1 MRATFT
7 CSKRDSIWCRRA
19 SLRDV
24 PRHRIT
30 SKNTASLVYRNL
42 DALPPPVRWVTGL
55 SDQQFDLFGAPLADS
70 PMQKSSRGEAP
81 KRAESTVLP
90 AAIDETLTALAHRLP
105 AALHLGTSSWS
116 FPGWAGMVYGDRYSD
131 VQLARRGLAAYASHP
146 LLRTVGIDRTFY
158 APISESAFRSYAKQ
172 AREVASGFRFLV
184 KVPMLFTGPR
194 LRSDEG
200 RWTDNE
206 AFLNASLA
214 TAQFV
219 LPATQGLGDA
229 CGPLVFQF
237 PPLGP
242 KFTRAPQ
249 QFADALA
256 EFLVALPR
264 LSGAAFYA
272 VELRDPELL
281 TDDYLAA
288 LCAGNATHCIAIH
301 ARMPQASEQ
310 SRFWRESG
318 RLPLVIRW
326 SLHSGMKYEEAKE
339 RYAPFNA
346 LVDEDPDG
354 RAQIAAL
361 ALEATRA
368 RQETFII
375 ANNKA
380 EGSAPLT
387 IRKLADL
394 IAEYGQTLVMPG

>member
-1 MRATFT
+1 MAD
-7 CSKRDSIWCRRA
+7 K
-19 SLRDV
+19 
-24 PRHRIT
+24 
-30 SKNTASLVYRNL
+30 
-42 DALPPPVRWVTGL
+42 
-55 SDQQFDLFGAPLADS
+55 QFDLFAEASQDVPVPELQRAHGRRAD
-70 PMQKSSRGEAP
+70 QA
-81 KRAESTVLP
+81 VLP
-90 AAIDETLTALAHRLP
+90 VAADEIAKNLALALP
-105 AALHLGTSSWS
+105 EGMRLGTSSWS
-116 FPGWAGMVYGDRYSD
+116 FPGWAGSVYGGSFSD
-131 VQLARRGLAAYASHP
+131 VQLARHGLPAYAAHP
-146 LLRTVGIDRTFY
+146 LFRTVGIDRTFY
-158 APISESAFRSYAKQ
+158 APISESAFRGYARQ
-172 AREVASGFRFLV
+172 AREVAPGFRFLV
-184 KVPMLFTGPR
+184 KAPMLFTGPR

-200 RWTDNE
+200 RWTDNA

-214 TAQFV
+214 SAQFV

-256 EFLVALPR
+256 EFLVALPT
-264 LSGAAFYA
+264 LAGPAFYA

-288 LCAGNATHCIAIH
+288 LCAGGATHCIAIH
-301 ARMPQASEQ
+301 ARMPQANPQ
-310 SRFWRESG
+310 ARFWRDAG

-326 SLHSGMKYEEAKE
+326 SLHSGMKYEQAKE

-346 LVDEDPDG
+346 LVDEDPEG

-368 RQETFII
+368 GREAFII

-394 IAEYGQTLVMPG
+394 VRDYGETLVVL

>member
-1 MRATFT
+1 M
-7 CSKRDSIWCRRA
+7 
-19 SLRDV
+19 
-24 PRHRIT
+24 
-30 SKNTASLVYRNL
+30 
-42 DALPPPVRWVTGL
+42 ALT
-55 SDQQFDLFGAPLADS
+55 DQQFDLFGEPLRHS
-70 PMQKSSRGEAP
+70 PIKKSSRAEAP
-81 KRAESTVLP
+81 KRAEAEVL
-90 AAIDETLTALAHRLP
+90 AAPVDDALTALGQSIP
-105 AALHLGTSSWS
+105 AGVHLGTSSWS
-116 FPGWAGMVYGDRYSD
+116 FPGWAGMVYSDRYTD

-158 APISESAFRSYAKQ
+158 APISESAFRGYAKQ
-172 AREVASGFRFLV
+172 VRDVAPGFRFLV
-184 KVPMLFTGPR
+184 KAPMLFTGPR

-219 LPATQGLGDA
+219 LPATQGLGEA
-229 CGPLVFQF
+229 CGPLVFQL

-242 KFTRAPQ
+242 QFTRAPQ
-249 QFADALA
+249 KFADALA
-256 EFLVALPR
+256 EFLLALPKLAR
-264 LSGAAFYA
+264 PAFYA
-272 VELRDPELL
+272 VEVRDPELL

-288 LCAGNATHCIAIH
+288 LCAGGATHCIAIH
-301 ARMPQASEQ
+301 ARMPSANEQA
-310 SRFWRESG
+310 RFWRESG

-326 SLHSGMKYEEAKE
+326 SLHSGFKYEEAKE

-354 RAQIAAL
+354 RAQVAAL
-361 ALEATRA
+361 VLEATRA
-368 RQETFII
+368 RQETFVI

-394 IAEYGQTLVMPG
+394 VRDYGQTIVIL